1 MRLVRHDCNQPRC
14 DSFIQLLTCPSHQ
27 WSLQQAVR
35 LGTGRF
41 LMKLSNESVVVELK
55 NSTVVQARSVQCVC
69 HRLPVTGMRGLGLKC
84 EKREKTERTGH
95 ATTGKKRKQARI
107 DNMFAV

>member
-69 HRLPVTGMRGLGLKC
+69 LSQEC
-84 EKREKTERTGH
+84 EG
-95 ATTGKKRKQARI
+95 
-107 DNMFAV
+107 